1 MVDMQRVL
9 GEIKRTA
16 YVGVGTF
23 GSSFIGGTLADQL
36 PVGDV
41 GVSGVQALAGAGAA
55 TFISERQGRTTMTSG
70 LTFDVNEMARHAS
83 YGVGGAGFAELAD
96 SVRGSGGSSS
106 QGQSKNMVEVRT
118 RSDASQ
124 HTPEHNSSQG
134 QLNPNEEISVD
145 V

>member
-1 MVDMQRVL
+1 MVDMERVL

-23 GSSFIGGTLADQL
+23 GSSFIGGTLADNL

-55 TFISERQGRTTMTSG
+55 SFIAERQGRQSTTSG
-70 LTFDVNEMARHAS
+70 LSFDVNEMARHAS

-96 SVRGSGGSSS
+96 SVRSGSS
-106 QGQSKNMVEVRT
+106 GQSQSGDMIEVRT
-118 RSDASQ
+118 RSNASQ
-124 HTPEHNSSQG
+124 HTPDHSEAEEID
-134 QLNPNEEISVD
+134 PEEEISVD

>member
-1 MVDMQRVL
+1 MVDMERVL

-23 GSSFIGGTLADQL
+23 GSSFIGGALADNL

-55 TFISERQGRTTMTSG
+55 SFIAERQGRQSTTSG
-70 LTFDVNEMARHAS
+70 LSFDVNEMARHAS

-96 SVRGSGGSSS
+96 SVRGSGSSS
-106 QGQSKNMVEVRT
+106 QGQDMIEVRT
-118 RSDASQ
+118 RSNASQ
-124 HTPEHNSSQG
+124 HTPDHGSEKSN
-134 QLNPNEEISVD
+134 LDPNEKISVD

>member
-1 MVDMQRVL
+1 MVDMERVL

-23 GSSFIGGTLADQL
+23 GSSFIGGTLADAL

-41 GVSGVQALAGAGAA
+41 GVSGVQTLAGAGAA
-55 TFISERQGRTTMTSG
+55 SFIAERQGRQTTTTG

-83 YGVGGAGFAELAD
+83 YGIGGAGFAELAD
-96 SVRGSGGSSS
+96 SLRASASSG
-106 QGQSKNMVEVRT
+106 QEMIEVRT
-118 RSDASQ
+118 RSNASQ
-124 HTPEHNSSQG
+124 HTPDHGSMQNNLDPDEA
-134 QLNPNEEISVD
+134 ISVD

>member
-23 GSSFIGGTLADQL
+23 GSSFIGGAMADVL
-36 PVGDV
+36 PVGDL
-41 GVSGVQALAGAGAA
+41 GVSGVQALAGAGVAS
-55 TFISERQGRTTMTSG
+55 FIAERQGRQTTTSG
-70 LTFDVNEMARHAS
+70 LSFDVNEMARHAS

-96 SVRGSGGSSS
+96 SVQSGSSS
-106 QGQSKNMVEVRT
+106 QSQSGDMIEVRT

-124 HTPEHNSSQG
+124 HTPGHMDQG
-134 QLNPNEEISVD
+134 QLGANEEISVD